1 MEGLALLY
9 TQSAKRSEE
18 DGWVERGRGKGKG
31 KGKAKDASWDDDDLL
46 D

>member
-1 MEGLALLY
+1 MLY

-31 KGKAKDASWDDDDLL
+31 KDKGKAASWDDDGLL
-46 D
+46 E

>member
-1 MEGLALLY
+1 MLY
-9 TQSAKRSEE
+9 TQSAQRSEE